1 MNGMPFIFQYL
12 FRFHRR
18 GIFFQNRIK
27 QIYYA
32 RNLKYHL
39 ANIIYHLDS
48 VSFAIIIFVSIHKIF
63 HFML

>member
-1 MNGMPFIFQYL
+1 MACLLFSNIYLGFIAEEF
-12 FRFHRR
+12 
-18 GIFFQNRIK
+18 FFQNRIK